1 MCFPLLPA
9 AGVFLGA
16 LVIYLLSYYGIE
28 HLRRHKGPWKLE
40 FKTDGAGLP
49 SLVIHQPSLGIQG
62 VELIFTGEQHTN
74 ANWSQP
80 ISLDRPVVP
89 LPFGRRLAEDLTF
102 QPGTLAMDLF
112 GHEIEIAPRVMVIN
126 RREVAWVT
134 NQVIR
139 LKPAEKLPPEELLPK
154 PRRPLP
160 TTNSVR

>member
-1 MCFPLLPA
+1 MRFPLLPA

-16 LVIYLLSYYGIE
+16 LVIYLIAYYGIE

-40 FKTDGAGLP
+40 FRTDPAGLP
-49 SLVIHQPSLGIQG
+49 SLIIQQPSLGIQR
-62 VELIFTGEQHTN
+62 VELICTGEQHTN
-74 ANWSQP
+74 LNWSQS
-80 ISLDRPVVP
+80 ISLDRPMVP

-102 QPGTLAMDLF
+102 QPGTLAIDLF
-112 GHEIEIAPRVMVIN
+112 GHEIEFAPRVLVIN
-126 RREVAWVT
+126 RREVGWQT

-139 LKPAEKLPPEELLPK
+139 LNPAEKLPPEELLPK